1 MIGFLGGTGPEGRG
15 LALRFALAGESVII
29 GSRSGDRADEA
40 AKSVARHAPEGAVRG
55 GLNLEVATQ
64 GDIVFVA
71 VPYAGHRATLDSLRG
86 ALEGKVVVDVV
97 APLEFRGGRAS
108 ALRVDEGSV
117 ALEAQAVL
125 SGSIVVG
132 AFQNISADD
141 LLAPERTIDSDVI
154 VCADDADARE
164 RVIGLANLIDGV
176 RGVDGGGL
184 QNARYVED
192 FTAMLLN
199 INRIYGAHSTI
210 KIVGI

>member
-29 GSRSGDRADEA
+29 GSRSGDRAEEA
-40 AKSVARHAPEGAVRG
+40 VKSISRHAPEGAVRG
-55 GLNLEVATQ
+55 GLNPEAAAQ

-71 VPYAGHRATLDSLRG
+71 VPYAGHRATLGSLRD
-86 ALEGKVVVDVV
+86 ALDGKIVVDVV
-97 APLEFRGGRAS
+97 APLEFIGGRAS

-132 AFQNISADD
+132 AFQNISAED
-141 LLAPERTIDSDVI
+141 LLVPGRTIESDVI